1 MKTEKL
7 QATAQA
13 SPLAPYLSD
22 AIKAGPYV
30 FPSGVIVPT
39 EPTSNPYDSQIRK
52 QTELVLQRIRLALEA
67 GGSSFDQIVRLRTH
81 QTDLDDLPFHIELLD
96 RHLGSDRLATSA
108 VGCQLV
114 LPSAVVEVDV
124 IGLDPKAGFTR
135 ELVETDLVPRSPAS
149 PAVAVKAGLFVFV
162 SGIAT
167 SGFNS
172 GAVPEMQVPVG
183 LPYFGSAIKRQTA
196 WVMDTI
202 GRILEAA
209 NSSLDQVVRARVVL
223 PDLGDFFQFDE
234 VWRSYFADGMPAR
247 TVVNAQLVNP
257 GCRVE
262 VEVIA
267 INSASGLRKEVIRT
281 DSAPIPTVAESQ
293 AVRAGEFLFV
303 SGLMATDFETG
314 LAPDARIDPT
324 FPREGSPVKKQ
335 VEYVLRNLAAV
346 LEAGGSSLEKVVR
359 VDAYHTEVARDLL
372 AAMEVRQRFFPVN
385 PPASLTIGVP
395 KLLVRDGLFMF
406 DAIAVTND

>member
-1 MKTEKL
+1 VKTEKL

-281 DSAPIPTVAESQ
+281 DSAPIPTVAEPQ

-303 SGLMATDFETG
+303 SGMMATDFETG

>member
-7 QATAQA
+7 QATDQA

-81 QTDLDDLPFHIELLD
+81 QTDLDDLPFHIDLLD

-114 LPSAVVEVDV
+114 LPAAVVEVDV
-124 IGLDPKAGFTR
+124 IALDPKAGFTR
-135 ELVETDLVPRSPAS
+135 ELVETDLVPGSPAS
-149 PAVAVKAGLFVFV
+149 PAVAVKAGPFVFV

-172 GAVPEMQVPVG
+172 GAVQEMQVPVG

-196 WVMDTI
+196 WVMDTM
-202 GRILEAA
+202 GRLLEAA

-234 VWRSYFADGMPAR
+234 VWRSYFTNGMPAR
-247 TVVNAQLVNP
+247 TVMNAQLVNP

-267 INSASGLRKEVIRT
+267 INSAFGLRKEVIRT

-324 FPREGSPVKKQ
+324 FPREGSPVQKQ

-346 LEAGGSSLEKVVR
+346 LEAGHSSLEKVVR

>member
-1 MKTEKL
+1 M
-7 QATAQA
+7 
-13 SPLAPYLSD
+13 
-22 AIKAGPYV
+22 

-149 PAVAVKAGLFVFV
+149 PAVAVKAGPFVFV

-267 INSASGLRKEVIRT
+267 INSASGLGR
-281 DSAPIPTVAESQ
+281 PIP
-293 AVRAGEFLFV
+293 
-303 SGLMATDFETG
+303 
-314 LAPDARIDPT
+314 
-324 FPREGSPVKKQ
+324 
-335 VEYVLRNLAAV
+335 
-346 LEAGGSSLEKVVR
+346 
-359 VDAYHTEVARDLL
+359 DLD
-372 AAMEVRQRFFPVN
+372 
-385 PPASLTIGVP
+385 I
-395 KLLVRDGLFMF
+395 FMK
-406 DAIAVTND
+406 ACNT

>member
-7 QATAQA
+7 QATDQA

-67 GGSSFDQIVRLRTH
+67 GGSSFDQIARLRTH

-124 IGLDPKAGFTR
+124 IALDPKAGFTR
-135 ELVETDLVPRSPAS
+135 ELVETDLVPGSPAS
-149 PAVAVKAGLFVFV
+149 PAVAVKAGPFVFV

-172 GAVPEMQVPVG
+172 GAVHEMQVPVG
-183 LPYFGSAIKRQTA
+183 LPYFGSPIKRQTA

-202 GRILEAA
+202 GRLLEAA

-234 VWRSYFADGMPAR
+234 VWRSYFTNGMPAR
-247 TVVNAQLVNP
+247 TVMNAQLVNP

-267 INSASGLRKEVIRT
+267 INSAFGLRKEVIRT

-314 LAPDARIDPT
+314 LAPEARIDPT
-324 FPREGSPVKKQ
+324 FPREGSPVQKQ